1 MKKRIL
7 AIVLSMVVAL
17 GVCGCATVDLDD
29 TGSNSSAENTG
40 NVDDA
45 GNVNDTGNGNAS
57 DEKIESD
64 SDSDVENDTEIAVE
78 PVKKTLKMIQYADG
92 EISSISEYEYDKRG
106 RVIKEILTFDGES
119 TERTITWEDDGN
131 TAVGTDNYGHREV
144 CEYDEYGNLLSSKT
158 YITDEHVI
166 RDMQYTYVDGVL
178 VKIVDINTTL
188 ASMELKTITTYD
200 SYGSFI
206 GQLTYYND
214 ELKGDIVNKYQYD
227 EDGNVLTQTMIDN
240 LSNDSGVTEVEY
252 DENGHMTGTKSYH
265 GEELISHTDYV
276 CDENGNILEAKNYY
290 GDKLV
295 IEYIYTYY

>member
-17 GVCGCATVDLDD
+17 DVCGCATADLDD
-29 TGSNSSAENTG
+29 AGSNSSAENTC
-40 NVDDA
+40 NVDDS
-45 GNVNDTGNGNAS
+45 GNGNAS
-57 DEKIESD
+57 DENVESD
-64 SDSDVENDTEIAVE
+64 SDGDVDNDADNDTEISVE
-78 PVKKTLKMIQYADG
+78 PVKKTSKMIQYADG

-119 TERTITWEDDGN
+119 TERTITWEDNGN

-166 RDMQYTYVDGVL
+166 RDVQYTYVDGVL
-178 VKIVDINTTL
+178 AEKIDINSTL
-188 ASMELKTITTYD
+188 ASMALKTITTYD

-276 CDENGNILEAKNYY
+276 CDENGNILESKNYY